1 MIEYLNR
8 LDTDLFLFLNGFHS
22 PFWDRVMWFVSGK
35 LEWLPLYIILA
46 GWLIYKFRWKA
57 VLVFIFTTLL
67 ITASDQLSVKMF
79 KEVFQRLRPCRNEEI
94 IDLVYIVNGYCAGKY
109 SFVSSHAAN
118 SFALAAFTSLILKNR
133 AYSWFIYSWAAV
145 VSYSRIY
152 LGVHYPGDV
161 LGGAVLGIGVG
172 VMLWLLYR
180 YVSSLEVVRRILM
193 ESTKEQRTNHK

>member
-22 PFWDRVMWFVSGK
+22 PFWDKLMWFVSGK
-35 LEWLPLYIILA
+35 IEWLPLYIILA
-46 GWLIYKFRWKA
+46 GWLIYKYKWKA
-57 VLVFIFTTLL
+57 VLVFIFTALL

-94 IDLVYIVNGYCAGKY
+94 MDLVYIVNDYCGGRY
-109 SFVSSHAAN
+109 GFVSNHAAN
-118 SFALAAFTSLILKNR
+118 TFALAAFTSLILKNR

-161 LGGAVLGIGVG
+161 LGGAVLGVVVG
-172 VMLWLLYR
+172 VLVYWLYK
-180 YVSSLEVVRRILM
+180 YVSSLEVVN
-193 ESTKEQRTNHK
+193 ESL